1 MDENIGM
8 LQDDDLYIEDENNKN
23 EVLLEEPQISSKS
36 TSKPITNPIITQPI
50 GKRRKPRDT
59 VSEQIL
65 NYLDKKN
72 KTCEEKS
79 DEESFALSIIPSL
92 KRMTDRQKGL
102 VKLRIQQTLYE
113 IEEHHKNTTAVQE
126 HHSCSAIQEHHSCS
140 AIYCTGLKNVPDG
153 YNNFK

>member
-1 MDENIGM
+1 MDENIGL
-8 LQDDDLYIEDENNKN
+8 LQDDDLYIEDENDKN

-50 GKRRKPRDT
+50 RKRQKPRDT

-79 DEESFALSIIPSL
+79 DEESFALSIILSL
-92 KRMTDRQKGL
+92 KRMTD
-102 VKLRIQQTLYE
+102 
-113 IEEHHKNTTAVQE
+113 
-126 HHSCSAIQEHHSCS
+126 
-140 AIYCTGLKNVPDG
+140 
-153 YNNFK
+153 

>member
-1 MDENIGM
+1 M
-8 LQDDDLYIEDENNKN
+8 LQDDDLYTEEDENDKN

-36 TSKPITNPIITQPI
+36 ASKPITNPIITQSI

-65 NYLDKKN
+65 NYLDKKS

-92 KRMTDRQKGL
+92 KRMTDQQK
-102 VKLRIQQTLYE
+102 
-113 IEEHHKNTTAVQE
+113 
-126 HHSCSAIQEHHSCS
+126 
-140 AIYCTGLKNVPDG
+140 
-153 YNNFK
+153 

>member
-1 MDENIGM
+1 MSPKQTLKQLFYIYTGIFSTSSNIADVFIVDENIGL
-8 LQDDDLYIEDENNKN
+8 LQDDDLYIEDENDKN

-50 GKRRKPRDT
+50 RKRQKPRDT

-79 DEESFALSIIPSL
+79 DEESFALSIILSL
-92 KRMTDRQKGL
+92 KRMTD
-102 VKLRIQQTLYE
+102 
-113 IEEHHKNTTAVQE
+113 
-126 HHSCSAIQEHHSCS
+126 
-140 AIYCTGLKNVPDG
+140 
-153 YNNFK
+153 